1 MPCPGGRTLPQR
13 CFPWKSA
20 LVHAFAVLVVLL
32 SAVTGYA
39 QTVGPS
45 ARDGALVLP
54 TLVEALGAARVR
66 EAAAPGQTTRQ
77 ATLARELDRI
87 LQEAVKDLGLQ
98 LQTEALPE
106 TAYRSELVLPRLATH
121 RWVISPR
128 LRVTEPLL
136 ELRILAVAPGSQVV
150 LVRTAQAQESLLEV
164 RAMVMVRDLVQ
175 TSRCQR
181 SAEDPA
187 TPERRPGVLA
197 EPAQSEG
204 RAVLALNGAALGGY
218 IGWSLQRAS
227 GSNDARLLYPLM
239 ALGSGVG
246 LGATMIV
253 AEEWD
258 VGVGDAWF
266 LSAGTWW
273 PMASGVLLANAYRV
287 EPVTDRYVYGLTGAA
302 AGLTLAATTIAIR
315 PIREGGAAMAH
326 SGGAMG
332 TLLGGLAYLVYKGD
346 TEAFP
351 SRGMG
356 YGAAGG
362 VLLAGA
368 LATRLEIP
376 ASRVLMIDLGAGL
389 GALTGAAVAAPVL
402 FVDDRSS
409 KRRNRIWLAS
419 IAGGMLVGGTAAAWI
434 TRSDT
439 ARPSRSSVAFP
450 FAGVMGESVGP
461 RGRAFPVLGGGVAGT
476 W

>member
-1 MPCPGGRTLPQR
+1 MGCTASLPRRQQR
-13 CFPWKSA
+13 SGSRNAPLVRLLTA
-20 LVHAFAVLVVLL
+20 LVVVFGAVA
-32 SAVTGYA
+32 SNA
-39 QTVGPS
+39 QTETPTG
-45 ARDGALVLP
+45 REGALLLP
-54 TLVEALGAARVR
+54 TLVRAAGAAEVDG
-66 EAAAPGQTTRQ
+66 AAAQAPATRQ
-77 ATLARELDRI
+77 IVLAREIDRA
-87 LQEAVKDLGLQ
+87 LAEAVRDLGLR
-98 LQTEALPE
+98 LQSETLPE
-106 TAYRSELVLPRLATH
+106 SAYQSELVLPRLAAK

-128 LRVTEPLL
+128 LAVTDSLL
-136 ELRILAVAPGSQVV
+136 ELRILAVAPGSRVV
-150 LVRTAQAQESLLEV
+150 LVRAAQAQESLLEV

-175 TSRCQR
+175 LGRCRR
-181 SAEDPA
+181 S
-187 TPERRPGVLA
+187 PEKPETLERSQGVMA
-197 EPAQSEG
+197 EPARSEG

-218 IGWSLQRAS
+218 VGWSLQRAS

-246 LGATMIV
+246 LGASMMV

-287 EPVTDRYVYGLTGAA
+287 DPVTDRYVYGLTGAA
-302 AGLTLAATTIAIR
+302 AGLTLAATTIAIH
-315 PIREGGAAMAH
+315 PIGEGGAAMAH

-368 LATRLEIP
+368 LATRLEMP
-376 ASRVLMIDLGAGL
+376 ASRVVMIDLGAGL

-402 FVDDRSS
+402 LVDDRSS

-419 IAGGMLVGGTAAAWI
+419 IAGGMLVGGTVAAWI
-434 TRSDT
+434 TRNDATHASQI
-439 ARPSRSSVAFP
+439 AVP
-450 FAGVMGESVGP
+450 FAGIIGESVGP
-461 RGRAFPVLGGGVAGT
+461 RGHALPVLGGGFAGT

>member
-1 MPCPGGRTLPQR
+1 VLAFLIVLFRT
-13 CFPWKSA
+13 
-20 LVHAFAVLVVLL
+20 VE
-32 SAVTGYA
+32 GNA
-39 QTVGPS
+39 QTVAS
-45 ARDGALVLP
+45 AAHEAALLLP
-54 TLVEALGAARVR
+54 TLAGTSRTTRVD
-66 EAAAPGQTTRQ
+66 EAAARTSTTRQ
-77 ATLARELDRI
+77 AALARELDRI
-87 LQEAVKDLGLQ
+87 LQEAVQDLGLQ
-98 LQTEALPE
+98 LQVEPLPE
-106 TAYRSELVLPRLATH
+106 SAYQSELVLPRLATN

-128 LRVTEPLL
+128 LTVTDRLL
-136 ELRILAVAPGSQVV
+136 ELRILAVAPGSRVV
-150 LVRTAQAQESLLEV
+150 LVRAAQAQEPLLEV

-175 TSRCQR
+175 TGRCARTADEPDR
-181 SAEDPA
+181 S
-187 TPERRPGVLA
+187 ERRPGVMA

-204 RAVLALNGAALGGY
+204 RAVLALNAAALGGY

-227 GSNDARLLYPLM
+227 GSDDARLLYPLM

-246 LGATMIV
+246 LGASMMV

-287 EPVTDRYVYGLTGAA
+287 EPVTDRYVYGLIGAT
-302 AGLTLAATTIAIR
+302 AGLTLAATTIAIH
-315 PIREGGAAMAH
+315 PISEGGAAMAH
-326 SGGAMG
+326 SGGALG

-402 FVDDRSS
+402 FVDDRAS

-419 IAGGMLVGGTAAAWI
+419 IAGGMLVGGTVAAWI
-434 TRSDT
+434 TRNDT
-439 ARPSRSSVAFP
+439 AHPSQGSAAVP
-450 FAGVMGESVGP
+450 FAGVIGESVGP
-461 RGRAFPVLGGGVAGT
+461 RGREFPVLGGGLVGT